1 MNALMIGASLCAAG
15 VALGAFG
22 AHAVSD
28 TLNSVQKEWWGTATD
43 YVWYHGLAF
52 LAVSARGLHSE
63 IENVV
68 RRLLLPGIIIF
79 SGSLYLYA
87 FTGFRPLGMI
97 TPIGGSLL
105 LFGWLKVLWILKRTH
120 PPHND
125 EGL

>member
-1 MNALMIGASLCAAG
+1 MLGASLCAVG

-28 TLNSVQKEWWGTATD
+28 TLNSVQKEWWDTATD

-52 LAVSARGLHSE
+52 LAVSARGLDSE
-63 IENVV
+63 IENVI

-87 FTGFRPLGMI
+87 FTGFRPLGMM

>member
-22 AHAVSD
+22 AHAVSE

-52 LAVSARGLHSE
+52 LAVSARGLDSE
-63 IENVV
+63 IENVI